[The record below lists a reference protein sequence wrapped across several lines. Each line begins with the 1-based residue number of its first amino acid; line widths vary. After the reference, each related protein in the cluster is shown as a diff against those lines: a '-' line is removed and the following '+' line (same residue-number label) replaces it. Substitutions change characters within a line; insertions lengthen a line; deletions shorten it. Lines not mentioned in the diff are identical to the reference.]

1 MAQQAYVEK
10 LKLKFPG
17 DADLLFRDL
26 SFSVA
31 AGEKVLLLGPSGCGK
46 STLLQV
52 LSGLIPQSIEVP
64 LKADK
69 IVTPASWGYVFQD
82 PDSQFCMP
90 YVDEELAFVLENLA
104 VPREEMAARIDC
116 ALRQVGLEL
125 ADSHIPIAS
134 LSGGMKQRLAIAS
147 VLLLD
152 PEVLFLDEPSAM
164 LDPQGTET
172 IWEVLQEVCRD
183 KTVVIVEHK
192 IDHVLVFAER
202 LVLFDAAGR
211 IIADGPNAEIFSAY
225 KDEMLEQGI
234 WFPGVWDRHLE
245 GTPLQREHDSFGLQS
260 PLLELRDFK
269 GFRNGETKISGVE
282 LAAYP
287 GEWVIIHG
295 QNGAGKST
303 FLHAVMQFIKTSGR
317 CELEGR
323 PIKKVKKLAE
333 RMAFVFQNPEYQFVA
348 NTVYEEMAYSLRLD
362 GKGQTEIDRLVEEY
376 LELFQ
381 LSGQREKN
389 PFQLSMGQKRRLSV
403 AATIIQ
409 GQQLILL
416 DEPTFGLDSK
426 NTFALLGFL
435 ENYRKKGAVI
445 LMVTHDEVIARNYG
459 TAFWQVV
466 DGEIRETKGSAMDRR
481 TAVSADLRLEGGLCG

>member
-1 MAQQAYVEK
+1 MGKQAYVEK

-26 SFSVA
+26 DFSVA

-104 VPREEMAARIDC
+104 VPRAEMEAKIDF
-116 ALRQVGLEL
+116 ALRQVGLDL

-192 IDHVLVFAER
+192 IDHVLAFAER
-202 LVLFDAAGR
+202 LVLFDASGR
-211 IIADGPNAEIFSAY
+211 IIADGPNAAIFSAC
-225 KDEMLEQGI
+225 KDEMMEQGI
-234 WFPGVWDRHLE
+234 WFPGVWDRHLA
-245 GTPLQREHDSFGLQS
+245 GTPLQREHGSFGLQR

-362 GKGQTEIDRLVEEY
+362 GKGQAEIDRLVEEY

-466 DGEIRETKGSAMDRR
+466 DGEIRETTGSAMDRR

>member
-1 MAQQAYVEK
+1 MEQQAYVEK

-17 DADLLFRDL
+17 DAELLFRDL

-31 AGEKVLLLGPSGCGK
+31 EGEKVLLLGPSGCGK

-64 LKADK
+64 MKADK
-69 IVTPASWGYVFQD
+69 LVTPASWGYVFQD

-90 YVDEELAFVLENLA
+90 YVDEELAFVLENLS
-104 VPREEMAARIDC
+104 VPREEMAAKIDF

-147 VLLLD
+147 VLALD

-164 LDPQGTET
+164 LDPQGTEA
-172 IWEVLQEVCRD
+172 IWEVLKKVCKD

-192 IDHVLVFAER
+192 IDHVLAFAER
-202 LVLFDAAGR
+202 LILFDASGR
-211 IIADGPNAEIFSAY
+211 IIADGPNEEIFSAH
-225 KDEMLEQGI
+225 KEEMKEQGI
-234 WFPGVWDRHLE
+234 WFPGVWDRHLAE
-245 GTPLQREHDSFGLQS
+245 SPLQRERKNFRVQS
-260 PLLELRDFK
+260 PLMELRDFK
-269 GFRNGETKISGVE
+269 GFRNGDTKIRGE
-282 LAAYP
+282 RLAAYP
-287 GEWVIIHG
+287 GEWIIIRG

-303 FLHAVMQFIKTSGR
+303 FLHAVMQFIRTSGDY
-317 CELEGR
+317 ELDGK
-323 PIKKVKKLAE
+323 PINKVKKLAD
-333 RMAFVFQNPEYQFVA
+333 RVAFVFQNPEYQFVA
-348 NTVYEEMAYSLRLD
+348 NTVHEEMAYSLRLD
-362 GKGQTEIDRLVEEY
+362 GKGNSDIEKLVEGY

-409 GQQLILL
+409 GQRVILL

-435 ENYRKKGAVI
+435 ESYRKKGAAI
-445 LMVTHDEVIARNYG
+445 LMVTHDETLSRNYG
-459 TAFWQVV
+459 TTFWTVA
-466 DGEIRETKGSAMDRR
+466 DGKIRDTTESATDMR
-481 TAVSADLRLEGGLCG
+481 TAFSADLRLEGGICG

>member
-1 MAQQAYVEK
+1 MEQQIYVEK

-17 DADLLFRDL
+17 DAELLFRDL
-26 SFSVA
+26 TFSVA
-31 AGEKVLLLGPSGCGK
+31 PGEKVLLLGPSGCGK

-64 LKADK
+64 VKADK
-69 IVTPASWGYVFQD
+69 IATPASWGYVFQD

-104 VPREEMAARIDC
+104 VPREEMAARIDF
-116 ALRQVGLEL
+116 ALQQVGLEL
-125 ADSHIPIAS
+125 ADNHIPIAS

-164 LDPQGTET
+164 LDPEGTKA
-172 IWEVLQEVCRD
+172 IWEVLQQVCRD

-192 IDHVLVFAER
+192 IDHVLALAER
-202 LVLFDAAGR
+202 LVLFDASGR
-211 IIADGPNAEIFSAY
+211 IIADGPNEAIFSAY
-225 KDEMLEQGI
+225 KDEMKEQGI
-234 WFPGVWDRHLE
+234 WFPGVWERQLE
-245 GTPLQREHDSFGLQS
+245 ESPLQRGEAFLERQN

-269 GFRNGETKISGVE
+269 GFRNGETKIEGTE
-282 LAAYP
+282 LAACP
-287 GEWVIIHG
+287 GEWVIIQG

-317 CELEGR
+317 CELEGK

-333 RMAFVFQNPEYQFVA
+333 RVAFVFQNPEYQFVA

-362 GKGQTEIDRLVEEY
+362 GKAELEIGRLVEEH

-381 LSGQREKN
+381 LSGHRDKN

-409 GQQLILL
+409 GQRLILL

-435 ENYRKKGAVI
+435 ESYRKKGAAI
-445 LMVTHDEVIARNYG
+445 LMVTHDEVLARHYG
-459 TAFWQVV
+459 TAFWTVAE
-466 DGEIRETKGSAMDRR
+466 GEIRDM
-481 TAVSADLRLEGGLCG
+481 TASVADAQAELCADLRLEGGLCG